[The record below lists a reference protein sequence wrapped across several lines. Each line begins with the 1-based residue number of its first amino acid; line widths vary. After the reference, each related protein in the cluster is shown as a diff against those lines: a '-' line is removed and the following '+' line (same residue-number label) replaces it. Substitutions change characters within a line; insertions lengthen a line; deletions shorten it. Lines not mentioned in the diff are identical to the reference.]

1 MTKPAGFQCKQFF
14 VAHEQCA
21 MKVGTDSLI
30 LGSIAEPVHARRILD
45 IGTGSGLLALMM
57 AQKSD
62 ANCTVDAVELDERAA
77 LQAETNFTQS
87 PWAGRLCVKRV
98 DIARFEP
105 AARYD
110 LIISNPPYFAG
121 HDDRTRAYDTMD
133 EQRKLARLEHGLRIE
148 DFFRH
153 CARLLAGEGSVYCV
167 YPYQRHNDVATAA
180 NDARLFVDQRWD
192 VHNKADSVPK
202 VSVYRL
208 SAMASFTQ
216 IHSLT
221 IRNEDNS
228 YTDEF
233 KTLCQAFYLNF

>member
-1 MTKPAGFQCKQFF
+1 
-14 VAHEQCA
+14 

-30 LGSIAEPVHARRILD
+30 LGSLAEPVHARRILD

-57 AQKSD
+57 AQKSN
-62 ANCTVDAVELDERAA
+62 ANCTVDAVELDERAG
-77 LQAETNFTQS
+77 LQAETNFAQS
-87 PWAGRLCVKRV
+87 PWAGRLCVKQE

-105 AARYD
+105 DARYD

-121 HDDRTRAYDTMD
+121 HDDRTRAYETMG
-133 EQRKLARLEHGLRIE
+133 EQRKLARLENGLRID

-153 CARLLAGEGSVYCV
+153 CARLLANEGCVYCV
-167 YPYQRHNDVATAA
+167 YPHQRHNDVINAA
-180 NDARLFVDQRWD
+180 SDAGFFVDQRWD

-208 SAMASFTQ
+208 SAMASVTQ

-221 IRNEDNS
+221 IRNEDNT
-228 YTDEF
+228 YTDEY
-233 KTLCQAFYLNF
+233 KILCQDFYVNF

>member
-1 MTKPAGFQCKQFF
+1 
-14 VAHEQCA
+14 

-30 LGSIAEPVHARRILD
+30 LGSLAEPVHARRILD

-57 AQKSD
+57 AQKSN
-62 ANCTVDAVELDERAA
+62 ANCTVDAVELDERAG
-77 LQAETNFTQS
+77 LQAETNFAQS
-87 PWAGRLCVKRV
+87 PWAGRLCVKQE

-105 AARYD
+105 DARYD

-121 HDDRTRAYDTMD
+121 HDDRTRAYETMG
-133 EQRKLARLEHGLRIE
+133 EQRKLARLENGLRID

-153 CARLLAGEGSVYCV
+153 CARLLASEGCVYCV
-167 YPYQRHNDVATAA
+167 YPHQRHNDVINAA
-180 NDARLFVDQRWD
+180 SDAGFFVDKRWD

-208 SAMASFTQ
+208 SAMASVTQ

-221 IRNEDNS
+221 IRNEDNT
-228 YTDEF
+228 YTDEY
-233 KTLCQAFYLNF
+233 KILCQDFYVNF